1 MTEQTR
7 PEPSTSPIR
16 LKAEDVLFF
25 NRQLASMARLNMP
38 IAKGL
43 RVLARDVSDSAFR
56 QLIEAVQQDLDEGR
70 SLQEAL
76 ARHPESFSPLHLEI
90 VKAGEATGNLA
101 VILDELNAHTES
113 IQRVKARILESVL
126 YPAVIS
132 AAILMFVAFFL
143 LFVAPPFEEMLAKRD
158 ILSTAAAV
166 DPPEVERPV
175 DLGLGRI
182 WLRPGLPDRRKKPE
196 WSSGAQSAG
205 GLGQA
210 LEARDQE
217 RGLGRGGVVATLA
230 RSAALGA
237 GPQEGE
243 ATFLVMADRDGRVT
257 SVSLSEDRGGWS
269 AVTRALERSL
279 AGKRLRVP
287 PGANG
292 LSVAV
297 RVQAKVQLPSGS
309 SPKRPVRGA
318 GAGAEFDVAD
328 IGATPTRVVSARVT
342 SERVL

>member
-1 MTEQTR
+1 
-7 PEPSTSPIR
+7 
-16 LKAEDVLFF
+16 
-25 NRQLASMARLNMP
+25 MAL
-38 IAKGL
+38 
-43 RVLARDVSDSAFR
+43 
-56 QLIEAVQQDLDEGR
+56 GR
-70 SLQEAL
+70 SLFGAL
-76 ARHPESFSPLHLEI
+76 ALHAGVALASRWAAGPERAPLARPQSYE
-90 VKAGEATGNLA
+90 VSVVEVPEAPAPVATG
-101 VILDELNAHTES
+101 D
-113 IQRVKARILESVL
+113 ARGTGGGTA
-126 YPAVIS
+126 PALRAPRALGPGPRLLTAPAGDPAAPS
-132 AAILMFVAFFL
+132 ASAEAPATAAI
-143 LFVAPPFEEMLAKRD
+143 E
-158 ILSTAAAV
+158 
-166 DPPEVERPV
+166 PPEAERPV

-182 WLRPGLPDRRKKPE
+182 WVRPGLPDRRKKPE
-196 WSSGAQSAG
+196 WSTGAQAAG
-205 GLGQA
+205 GLGHA

-237 GPQEGE
+237 GPEEGE

>member
-1 MTEQTR
+1 
-7 PEPSTSPIR
+7 
-16 LKAEDVLFF
+16 
-25 NRQLASMARLNMP
+25 MAL
-38 IAKGL
+38 
-43 RVLARDVSDSAFR
+43 
-56 QLIEAVQQDLDEGR
+56 GR
-70 SLQEAL
+70 SLFGAL
-76 ARHPESFSPLHLEI
+76 ALHAGVALASRWAAGPERAPLAPPQSYE
-90 VKAGEATGNLA
+90 VSVVEVPEAPA
-101 VILDELNAHTES
+101 PVATED
-113 IQRVKARILESVL
+113 ARGSGGGTA
-126 YPAVIS
+126 PAVRASRALGPAPRLLTAPAGDPAAPSGS
-132 AAILMFVAFFL
+132 AE
-143 LFVAPPFEEMLAKRD
+143 AP
-158 ILSTAAAV
+158 STAAAV

-309 SPKRPVRGA
+309 SPKHPVRGA